1 MYPEQVYKRESD
13 GKMVRRLTQKQIDK
27 VQQFNQT
34 NAKMGRYEIDLR
46 GALDAIEV
54 VAEDDPNADM
64 IIIQFAGMTVGILPD
79 GSAHS

>member
-34 NAKMGRYEIDLR
+34 NATMGRYEIDLR

-64 IIIQFAGMTVGILPD
+64 ITIRFAGMTVGILPD